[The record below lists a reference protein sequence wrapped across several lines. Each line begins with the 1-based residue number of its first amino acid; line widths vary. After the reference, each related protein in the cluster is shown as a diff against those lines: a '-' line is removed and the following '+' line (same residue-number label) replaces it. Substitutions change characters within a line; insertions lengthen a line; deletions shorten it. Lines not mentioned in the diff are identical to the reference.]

1 MRIFAYIR
9 VNPDE
14 TIDPHKYI
22 SIFGGSGYHIQKSR
36 LIVEEVL
43 VEKSI
48 SYRDKFSNLVNY
60 ALEEGDSLIV
70 KGIDCLGNSFEE
82 ILNIITKIEQ
92 KKVRLICMDY
102 SKNEI
107 NGDLKT
113 IFIHFLKLCTD
124 FEKKLDVH
132 HNFCEI
138 NRSVKRVGRP
148 EKLTEDQKIQVMENF
163 KKGKSIYCL
172 AKDFS
177 VTRTVIRR
185 VLDKNKCNI

>member
-82 ILNIITKIEQ
+82 ILNIINKIEQ
-92 KKVRLICMDY
+92 KKVRLVCMDY

-113 IFIHFLKLCTD
+113 VFIHFLKLCTD
-124 FEKKLDVH
+124 FEKKLGVH

-148 EKLTEDQKIQVMENF
+148 EKLTEAQKNQVIENF

>member
-82 ILNIITKIEQ
+82 ILNIINKIEQ
-92 KKVRLICMDY
+92 KKVRLVCMDY

-148 EKLTEDQKIQVMENF
+148 EKLTEDQKIQVIENF

>member
-9 VNPDE
+9 INPDE
-14 TIDPHKYI
+14 TIDLHKYI
-22 SIFGGSGYHIQKSR
+22 STFGGSGYHIQKSR

-60 ALEEGDSLIV
+60 ALEEDDSLIV

-82 ILNIITKIEQ
+82 ILNIFNKIEQ
-92 KKVRLICMDY
+92 KKVRLVCMDY

-113 IFIHFLKLCTD
+113 VFIHFLKLCTD
-124 FEKKLDVH
+124 FEKKLGVH
-132 HNFCEI
+132 HNFFEI

-148 EKLTEDQKIQVMENF
+148 EKLSEAQKSQVLENY
-163 KKGKSIYCL
+163 KKGKSIYYL
-172 AKDFS
+172 AKEFS

-185 VLDKNKCNI
+185 ILDKNKCNI

>member
-9 VNPDE
+9 VNPSE
-14 TIDPHKYI
+14 KIDIYKYL
-22 SIFGGSGYHIQKSR
+22 SIFGGNGYHIQKSR

-43 VEKSI
+43 VDKSI
-48 SYRDKFSNLVNY
+48 SYRDRFLNLFNY

-82 ILNIITKIEQ
+82 ILNIINKIEQ
-92 KKVRLICMDY
+92 KNVRLICMDY

-113 IFIHFLKLCTD
+113 VFIHFLKLCVD
-124 FEKKLDVH
+124 FEKKLGVH
-132 HNFCEI
+132 YNFLEM

-148 EKLTEDQKIQVMENF
+148 EKLSEDQKIQVIEKF
-163 KKGKSIYCL
+163 KRGVSIYYL
-172 AKDFS
+172 AKEFS
-177 VTRTVIRR
+177 VSRTVIQRI
-185 VLDKNKCNI
+185 LKKY